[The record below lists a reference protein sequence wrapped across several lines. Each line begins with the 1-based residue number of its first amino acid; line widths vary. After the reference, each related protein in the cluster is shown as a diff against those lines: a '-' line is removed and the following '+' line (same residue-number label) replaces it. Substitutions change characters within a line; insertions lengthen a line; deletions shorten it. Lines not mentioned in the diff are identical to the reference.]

1 MVSDAY
7 LGVDLALGE
16 KKEKKK
22 PISNRETETGTLTL
36 TLIG

>member
-16 KKEKKK
+16 KKEKKTTL
-22 PISNRETETGTLTL
+22 ISNRKE
-36 TLIG
+36 IHQVKP